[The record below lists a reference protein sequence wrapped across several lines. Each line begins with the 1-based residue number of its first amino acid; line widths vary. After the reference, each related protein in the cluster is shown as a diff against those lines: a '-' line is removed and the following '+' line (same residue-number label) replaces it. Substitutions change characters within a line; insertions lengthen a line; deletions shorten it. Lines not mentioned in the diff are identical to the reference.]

1 MSGFAPSG
9 WWPTGWVQGA
19 TAPSSGNVTLDPA
32 AGTATGAGESPT
44 VSASA
49 DLAAGTGAAAGSGQ
63 QPSVSAGAD
72 VSPAGGDAAAAGQS
86 PSVTVG
92 TDLSPAAGD
101 AAGAGG
107 QPAVTEG
114 ADLSPAAATAIGTGE
129 TPSVTVGA
137 ELAAGAGGA
146 EGAGEQPSIS
156 VGGGET
162 AGGGQATGTGESP
175 SVTAGAD
182 LSPGAGGG
190 AGAGGQPTVAAGTE
204 LAPGSG
210 SASGAGA
217 APTVTAAPS
226 TGTSV
231 SPGSGAATGAGG
243 SPTVT
248 EGISLAPGVGAAA
261 GAGSAPAVAAP
272 PRATINSE
280 IQKLAPSAVIEMF
293 VLDMGP
299 VGGPVVYYHGG
310 TNGLMQPV
318 VWQGNTYAAV
328 PVQAEGFEW
337 NGRGLLPR
345 PKIQIANVLGT
356 ITALLLT
363 YGDLVG
369 CKVTR
374 KRTLA
379 KFLDAAN
386 FASGTNPTA
395 DPTAEFPDDIF
406 YIEQRTVENRNLV
419 EFQLAAAFDFE
430 GMELPRRAIVQNV
443 CSWIYRSAECGY
455 TGTAYFDTNDNPVGS
470 AAQDVCGK
478 RLSSC
483 QVRFGANNPLPYGG
497 FPAAGLTRA

>member
-1 MSGFAPSG
+1 MTAS
-9 WWPTGWVQGA
+9 
-19 TAPSSGNVTLDPA
+19 APSS
-32 AGTATGAGESPT
+32 
-44 VSASA
+44 
-49 DLAAGTGAAAGSGQ
+49 
-63 QPSVSAGAD
+63 
-72 VSPAGGDAAAAGQS
+72 
-86 PSVTVG
+86 
-92 TDLSPAAGD
+92 
-101 AAGAGG
+101 
-107 QPAVTEG
+107 
-114 ADLSPAAATAIGTGE
+114 I
-129 TPSVTVGA
+129 
-137 ELAAGAGGA
+137 
-146 EGAGEQPSIS
+146 
-156 VGGGET
+156 
-162 AGGGQATGTGESP
+162 
-175 SVTAGAD
+175 
-182 LSPGAGGG
+182 
-190 AGAGGQPTVAAGTE
+190 
-204 LAPGSG
+204 
-210 SASGAGA
+210 
-217 APTVTAAPS
+217 TAA
-226 TGTSV
+226 V
-231 SPGSGAATGAGG
+231 Q
-243 SPTVT
+243 
-248 EGISLAPGVGAAA
+248 SLAPGV
-261 GAGSAPAVAAP
+261 
-272 PRATINSE
+272 
-280 IQKLAPSAVIEMF
+280 VIELF
-293 VLDMGP
+293 VLDMAP

-310 TNGLMQPV
+310 TNGLQQPV

-430 GMELPRRAIVQNV
+430 GMELSRRAIVQNV

-455 TGTAYFDTNDNPVGS
+455 TGTSYFDANDNPVS
-470 AAQDVCGK
+470 TAAQDVCGK

-483 QVRFGANNPLPYGG
+483 KVRFGANNPLPYGG